1 MALPEIQE
9 GFSEQNAVIKDNR
22 ERLQKSLRA
31 GQLNIVKSI
40 DLGFK
45 GLIAF
50 EKIKLEQQKIQQGF
64 QLEALREAA
73 RAGQGGDDKG
83 DAQKVEK
90 KDGMNWLL
98 MLGMATTLLSGIA
111 KGIVDAIR
119 AWGKTVKGTLKLLL
133 APFAKLLSPIIDPI
147 KGMFGKEGRIGKFF
161 ASIGRQ
167 LRLWALIGD
176 IWVTLAI
183 DGIKGIFGPEGKVG
197 KLFSKLGST
206 LRTFADSGIEKFT
219 KFGETLKALLG
230 PEGSIGKMITKFTS
244 PFKTFSASLITKFT
258 DFGETL
264 KALLTPEGSIG
275 KMIAGVK
282 GLFAEGGAVSKIVQ
296 GVKGIFTFPFQPL
309 MDVHGKEIKAIFS
322 AGDKAAGPIAKIVA
336 AVKSPFTTAVDLVK
350 TAMKPITSLFGEGG
364 TVAKIID
371 KFKTAFK
378 IFKEGS
384 GIMKTLGAVGRVL
397 GRLFFPFTV
406 IMAIWDTVKGA
417 IEGFEKDGII
427 GGILGAI
434 SGLLTGLIGIPLD
447 LLKSVVSW
455 IAEKMGFEGVSK
467 FLDSFSISTIIKSII
482 TEPINTLKIVANS
495 ILEKLAG
502 FMELGWVKVASL
514 GTSTAAA
521 KKLRGLKFETEKF
534 EVKEAENPE
543 VKLEQTKE
551 EKAAV
556 LAAEQKRKWAER
568 DAKAVERAIRE
579 ERERRSAKFREAIIA
594 QQQARVQEQAALQKP
609 PVGAAA
615 VASQPPAIN
624 AVDASQTS
632 VSSNSTEQ
640 KFSTPVSPHYWK
652 SAGNA
657 GTRGRTGGSGYD
669 MW

>member
-1 MALPEIQE
+1 MALPEITVE
-9 GFSEQNAVIKDNR
+9 DLENISDNATDNR
-22 ERLQKSLRA
+22 QRLQKSLNLF
-31 GQLNIVKSI
+31 GLNIVKSI
-40 DLGFK
+40 NLGFK
-45 GLIAF
+45 GLISF

-83 DAQKVEK
+83 GDQKLEK
-90 KDGMNWLL
+90 KDTYNWLL

-133 APFAKLLSPIIDPI
+133 APFAVLLAPIIDPI

-264 KALLTPEGSIG
+264 KALLTPEGAIG
-275 KMIAGVK
+275 KMTTAVK
-282 GLFAEGGAVSKIVQ
+282 GLFTEGGAVSKIVQ

-322 AGDKAAGPIAKIVA
+322 AGDDAAGPIAKIVA

-350 TAMKPITSLFGEGG
+350 TAMRPITNLFGEGG

-406 IMAIWDTVKGA
+406 IMAIWDTVSGA
-417 IEGFEKDGII
+417 IEGFEEGGIV

-447 LLKSVVSW
+447 LLKSAVSW
-455 IAEKMGFEGVSK
+455 IAGKLGFKNAEKM
-467 FLDSFSISTIIKSII
+467 LDSFDIATIMKSII
-482 TEPINTLKIVANS
+482 TSPINTLKILANS
-495 ILEKLAG
+495 VLKLLANAILKAEKWVPDA
-502 FMELGWVKVASL
+502 LGGGKMRE
-514 GTSTAAA
+514 AAA
-521 KKLRGLKFETEKF
+521 GLRNMQFKT
-534 EVKEAENPE
+534 KEFKIKAENPE
-543 VKLEQTKE
+543 ADLDLTDK

-556 LAAEQKRKWAER
+556 MRAKDAAEKARNDAELAEQKLKEQSEKLSAKKFEEKLAER
-568 DAKAVERAIRE
+568 
-579 ERERRSAKFREAIIA
+579 
-594 QQQARVQEQAALQKP
+594 QAALQKP
-609 PVGAAA
+609 PAASTGTGGAPT
-615 VASQPPAIN
+615 V
-624 AVDASQTS
+624 VTDASTQNNVSTS
-632 VSSNSTEQ
+632 SQSTY
-640 KFSTPVSPHYWK
+640 STPVSPEYYSPRSWGGHKRNWG
-652 SAGNA
+652 AG
-657 GTRGRTGGSGYD
+657 RID
-669 MW
+669 IW